1 MTDFAE
7 SLKMANTVIVA
18 LCHLLAMIII
28 VVGVVRASKTYAYD
42 VLRKLYSEDAF
53 RQSRLELG
61 HAFSLALGIL
71 IGASILKTAI
81 APTWNDIGQL
91 AAIITIRIILNFFLV
106 RDVRID
112 EQIAQRDQTSD

>member
-1 MTDFAE
+1 MPDFAA

-42 VLRKLYSEDAF
+42 LLRKLHSEDAF

-91 AAIITIRIILNFFLV
+91 AAIIAIRIILNFFLV